1 MVKEAYEEKIQQQK
15 TMTTKLKLERCQE
28 KLSEANPSNL
38 YVQSAPDY
46 LAPTNA
52 P

>member
-1 MVKEAYEEKIQQQK
+1 
-15 TMTTKLKLERCQE
+15 MTTKLKLAIKLERCQE

-52 P
+52 PEQ